1 MSPQFTRY
9 APCLC
14 AGCLLNVYTTL
25 LEQVYRKVALKLVK
39 GGGITIEKI
48 PVEAAVPA
56 TESAASGAAEEKAS
70 TEETAPGGAAEEKA
84 AEGAA
89 EASSGTETSK
99 EAPAEASEA
108 ANARGP
114 NGGSGDAAKAT
125 ATPLQ
130 QQKVRAWDQCSP
142 VVLLWIV
149 NPTPGDRSP
158 SLTALQVTDTGEPPP
173 LL

>member
-1 MSPQFTRY
+1 MPLR
-9 APCLC
+9 
-14 AGCLLNVYTTL
+14 LLPPLNHPPL
-25 LEQVYRKVALKLVK
+25 LDQVYRKVALKLVK

-48 PVEAAVPA
+48 PGEAAAPTAEPMETAAAVKEEAAP
-56 TESAASGAAEEKAS
+56 TEKAPEEKA
-70 TEETAPGGAAEEKA
+70 PEKA
-84 AEGAA
+84 AEAP
-89 EASSGTETSK
+89 SGTEASK

-130 QQKVRAWDQCSP
+130 QQKVRAWDPSSP
-142 VVLLWIV
+142 LVLLWIV